1 MKVEGFFLTSI
12 LIALLFFAFLQV
24 VLRNFFDSGI
34 NWGDVFARHL
44 VLWIAFLG
52 ATLSTREGRHIRI
65 DALAKILPKKAQ
77 PIVELFISFF
87 CIVVGFLLAKA
98 AYKFMSDEK
107 MAQTVLFAK
116 VPTWYFITIM
126 PIGFIIITY
135 SYFVQMVE
143 LLMKFGGKKTEL
155 ARAKEHQELDISV
168 KIKLK

>member
-1 MKVEGFFLTSI
+1 MLNPLNWLFGLDKLLMKVEGFFLTSI

-44 VLWIAFLG
+44 VLCIAFLG

-87 CIVVGFLLAKA
+87 C
-98 AYKFMSDEK
+98 
-107 MAQTVLFAK
+107 
-116 VPTWYFITIM
+116 
-126 PIGFIIITY
+126 
-135 SYFVQMVE
+135 
-143 LLMKFGGKKTEL
+143 
-155 ARAKEHQELDISV
+155 
-168 KIKLK
+168 